1 MSPSPAGARFEEIV
15 TGNPSH
21 EGWPYSEAVRAGDFI
36 FVAGVAAEDETSG
49 EIVGETIEAQTRKTF
64 DRIAGILRHA
74 DADLRDVCRVSAH
87 LSKIDDFEAFS
98 AAYAEIFHW
107 TPKPTRITRGAVLS
121 PGLLLE
127 VECTAY
133 KPR

>member
-1 MSPSPAGARFEEIV
+1 MAHFEEIL

-36 FVAGVAAEDETSG
+36 FVAGVAAEDEATG
-49 EIVGETIEAQTRKTF
+49 AIVGSTIEAQTRKTF
-64 DRIAGILRHA
+64 ERIAGILA
-74 DADLRDVCRVSAH
+74 CAGASLQDVCRVSAH
-87 LSKIDDFEAFS
+87 LSDMAHFEAFS
-98 AAYAEIFHW
+98 AEYARTFHW
-107 TPKPTRITRGAVLS
+107 DPKPTRITCGAVLA

-133 KPR
+133 RPRD

>member
-1 MSPSPAGARFEEIV
+1 VPHFEEIL

-36 FVAGVAAEDETSG
+36 FVAGVAAEDEETGQIIGNTIGEQTS
-49 EIVGETIEAQTRKTF
+49 KTF

-74 DADLRDVCRVSAH
+74 AADLRDICRVSAH
-87 LSKIDDFEAFS
+87 LNNIEDFDEFS
-98 AAYAEIFHW
+98 AMYATIFHW
-107 TPKPTRITRGAVLS
+107 TPKPTRITRGSALA

-127 VECTAY
+127 VECTVY